1 MDDTVVR
8 LGFLE
13 AEDLEALVCRSA
25 VDADGTLAGL
35 PFTYADRD
43 VPAGDPDHRAAS
55 LLARSAT
62 AVSEG
67 MDSTA
72 LSLLLV
78 AAVVHSTVHPDDP
91 VTLPEGFPVASGRD
105 TAGALLSTG
114 SALMTVPGRRWMA
127 LPFMEEAAA
136 MGEPEA
142 MHSLGLMYSEGRWG
156 VASDNDLARRW
167 FTAASEHGHPDAERL
182 RMLVER
188 MSGPISIYSED
199 GYSGRNGGERSV
211 YSRRNR

>member
-13 AEDLEALVCRSA
+13 AEDLEALVRRSV
-25 VDADGTLAGL
+25 VDADGTLGGL

-43 VPAGDPDHRAAS
+43 VPFGDPDHRAAS
-55 LLARSAT
+55 LLTRSAS

-78 AAVVHSTVHPDDP
+78 AAVIHNTVHRDDP
-91 VTLPEGFPVASGRD
+91 ATLPDGFPDTSGHG
-105 TAGALLSTG
+105 TAEAVLSTG
-114 SALMTVPGRRWMA
+114 SALMAVPGRRWMA
-127 LPFMEEAAA
+127 LPFMEEAASI
-136 MGEPEA
+136 GNPEA
-142 MHSLGLMYSEGRWG
+142 MYSLGLMYSEGRWG
-156 VASDNDLARRW
+156 VASDSDLARRW

-188 MSGPISIYSED
+188 MSEPISIYSKD
-199 GYSGRNGGERSV
+199 GYSGRNGGERSL